1 MIQRYLTAALA
12 ALFLLAAAPVRADDD
27 PAARVV
33 RDPTLAYRKTFRVA
47 ATPETWNRIL
57 DHPYLMTQ
65 LWTQYRFQPAYRVT
79 RSGADLHVV
88 DPSGITG
95 DLRPLPA
102 SGVSRAF
109 YGAGSF
115 HHWAIPSFFSAEGVV
130 AFECKL
136 EGDGLAGE
144 AKIFMRGSNGISRLA
159 MRLFSALLL
168 RHIDRRFTSNLN
180 DTKKIIHDIVHDP
193 GRVRNRLAGPL
204 RGDFDRMVAPP

>member
-12 ALFLLAAAPVRADDD
+12 AFFLLAAAPVRADDD

-33 RDPTLAYRKTFRVA
+33 SDPTLAYRKAFRVEVP
-47 ATPETWNRIL
+47 PEAWNRIL

-65 LWTQYRFQPAYRVT
+65 LWAHYRFQPAYRVT

-95 DLRPLPA
+95 DLRPLPPSDA
-102 SGVSRAF
+102 SRAF

-130 AFECKL
+130 SFECKP
-136 EGDGLAGE
+136 EGGGLTGE

-193 GRVRNRLAGPL
+193 DRVRKRLAGPL
-204 RGDFDRMVAPP
+204 RDDFDRMVAPP